1 MSWFDNLSLRA
12 KLVVNFFVSGSLLI
26 LAILVCY
33 VQIDRLQQRTT
44 EITAQTMPA
53 LALAGTLSET
63 RMRYRIRSLEF
74 MLAESD
80 AEREKTE
87 KSLQSI
93 AATLSEKIAEY
104 RGFVS
109 TAEEASLLEAFIA
122 ATTAYENS
130 VTKAVD
136 LVRQGNRFEADRLQ
150 KEEWLAAG
158 TQVANATSALVKQ
171 QNERGK
177 QIRDASTAAAEQA
190 KQIAIIALVAGSIL
204 AALLSILL
212 AGRISGRLRHVVSA
226 ANDIAEGRLVPASGP
241 AIARTRD
248 EIGQLL
254 QAVESMR
261 SSLRDTIGQTRTS
274 SSTLGDAAKDLGD
287 GIGQLE
293 RSADA
298 QSNAASSIAASIEEL
313 TVSINEVSTRTGEA
327 SKAAE
332 ESDAK
337 ARTGRSV
344 LKKLEQEIDRVSV
357 VVNTASEGIRNL
369 ADESR
374 KISEIVNVIKEIA
387 DQTNLLALNAAI
399 EAARAGE
406 QGRGFAVVADEVRKL
421 AERTAQ
427 STGEITSTV
436 DSIQHSTTQVV
447 TRIDEGVSAVGRS
460 VEHANEAGQ
469 SIESLLEIA
478 RRVAELI
485 HDIDLAL
492 SEQSTAST
500 EVARSVEGIAE
511 SADDIHNVTKETSA
525 ATGRLMEMSARM
537 QEQVSRFIL

>member
-33 VQIDRLQQRTT
+33 VQIDGLQQRTT

-109 TAEEASLLEAFIA
+109 TAEEASLLEAFVA

-158 TQVANATSALVKQ
+158 TKVANATSALVKQ

-190 KQIAIIALVAGSIL
+190 KQIAITALVAGSIL

-226 ANDIAEGRLVPASGP
+226 ANDIAEGRLVPTSGP

-298 QSNAASSIAASIEEL
+298 QSNAASSIAASIE
-313 TVSINEVSTRTGEA
+313 G
-327 SKAAE
+327 
-332 ESDAK
+332 
-337 ARTGRSV
+337 
-344 LKKLEQEIDRVSV
+344 
-357 VVNTASEGIRNL
+357 
-369 ADESR
+369 
-374 KISEIVNVIKEIA
+374 
-387 DQTNLLALNAAI
+387 
-399 EAARAGE
+399 
-406 QGRGFAVVADEVRKL
+406 
-421 AERTAQ
+421 
-427 STGEITSTV
+427 
-436 DSIQHSTTQVV
+436 
-447 TRIDEGVSAVGRS
+447 
-460 VEHANEAGQ
+460 
-469 SIESLLEIA
+469 
-478 RRVAELI
+478 
-485 HDIDLAL
+485 
-492 SEQSTAST
+492 
-500 EVARSVEGIAE
+500 
-511 SADDIHNVTKETSA
+511 
-525 ATGRLMEMSARM
+525 
-537 QEQVSRFIL
+537 

>member
-33 VQIDRLQQRTT
+33 VQIDGLQQRTT

-109 TAEEASLLEAFIA
+109 TAEEASLLEAFVA

-427 STGEITSTV
+427 STGEITSMV

-500 EVARSVEGIAE
+500 EVARSVEGIAG
-511 SADDIHNVTKETSA
+511 SADDIHSVTKETSA